1 MHEQDYIQHI
11 DDMIKEYNDMS
22 LYVFN
27 IEPEATQDVMKSITH
42 AMNIKFDF
50 QKLKKSLDSNQI
62 VGAEKIC
69 VFFKEEDTRQFVLLS
84 CHQKCYAYEI
94 IVRCLQE
101 DSKTVINSFEPW
113 RTDFFENIGGS
124 VMDSKDLYHDD
135 IRYSYREG
143 KKVLIEPVKST
154 FRFNGLIDE

>member
-11 DDMIKEYNDMS
+11 DDMIKVYNDMS

-27 IEPEATQDVMKSITH
+27 VEPEAAQDVMKSITH

-69 VFFKEEDTRQFVLLS
+69 VFF
-84 CHQKCYAYEI
+84 
-94 IVRCLQE
+94 
-101 DSKTVINSFEPW
+101 
-113 RTDFFENIGGS
+113 
-124 VMDSKDLYHDD
+124 
-135 IRYSYREG
+135 
-143 KKVLIEPVKST
+143 
-154 FRFNGLIDE
+154 